1 MFVRVKTTPNSPRKA
16 VQLVESVRTGHT
28 VRQKIVRHIGIA
40 MDEDELVKLKDLA
53 EVVKAKLQAHTQ
65 PELFPPEDVAGQVIA
80 AQRQQQD
87 DTPLRVDLK
96 QLRETRRVV
105 SGIHAVYGAVYEAL
119 GLHRLLPAWRYRASH
134 KALCHSVMARLAN
147 PKSKRA
153 SVRALEEDFGVQVSL
168 EQVYRMMDLFDDDR
182 IARLNALA
190 GAQARSLLGGPLR
203 VLFFDCTT
211 LYFESFSEDALKQPG
226 YSKDAKFKE
235 CQVLLALAV
244 TETGLPVH
252 YRVLPGATFEGHSLI
267 PVVKALQEDYDVQEA
282 VIVADRGMLSEDNLS
297 ALEDAGLHY
306 LVGAKLKTLPNAIQA
321 QVLDESRYQR
331 LDDGD
336 GTRVLSLPH
345 QSRRLVVSYAPVR
358 AEKDRRDRE
367 QAISKLRKKLA
378 KSQNPKDL
386 LNNYGYKKYL
396 QVDGKTTLR
405 INQDKVA
412 EAARWDGL
420 HGVITNLPES
430 TDTNTILTQYRGLWQ
445 VEDTF
450 RVSKHDLKVRPIYH
464 WTPPRIRAHLAIAF
478 MTLLCVR
485 HLQYRMSLQAKP
497 VSPEVIS
504 NALTHVQHSVLEHK
518 QTKRR
523 YVIPSSISEVGR
535 QLYKVMGLTHSSTPY
550 ELK

>member
-16 VQLVESVRTGHT
+16 VQLVESVRAGHT

-40 MDEDELVKLKDLA
+40 LDEDELVKLKDLA
-53 EVVKAKLQAHTQ
+53 EVVKAKLQADTQ
-65 PELFPPEDVAGQVIA
+65 PALFPPEDVAEQVIA
-80 AQRQQQD
+80 AQRQRD
-87 DTPLRVDLK
+87 DAPLKVDLK
-96 QLRETRRVV
+96 QLKETQRIV
-105 SGIHAVYGAVYEAL
+105 SGIHAVYGAVYDAL
-119 GLHRLLPAWRYRASH
+119 GLSRLLPAYRYRASH
-134 KALCHSVMARLAN
+134 KALFHSVMARLAN
-147 PKSKRA
+147 PDSKRA
-153 SVRALEEDFGVQVSL
+153 SVRALAADFGVQVSL
-168 EQVYRMMDLFDDDR
+168 EQVYRMMDLWDEKR
-182 IARLNALA
+182 IEQLNALA
-190 GAQARSLLGGPLR
+190 GAQAQALLGGPLR

-211 LYFESFSEDALKQPG
+211 LYFESFSEDTLKQPG

-252 YRVLPGATFEGHSLI
+252 YQVLPGATFEGHSLI
-267 PVVKALQEDYDVQEA
+267 PVVQALQKDYDVQEA
-282 VIVADRGMLSEDNLS
+282 VIMADRGMLSEDNLKT
-297 ALEDAGLHY
+297 LEEAGLHY
-306 LVGAKLKTLPNAIQA
+306 IVGARLKSLPQAIQS
-321 QVLDESRYQR
+321 QILDEGRYQP
-331 LDDGD
+331 LGEASV
-336 GTRVLSLPH
+336 RVLSLPH
-345 QSRRLVVSYAPVR
+345 ESRRLVVSYAPVR
-358 AEKDRRDRE
+358 AEKDRRDRDK
-367 QAISKLRKKLA
+367 AINKLRKKLA
-378 KSQNPKDL
+378 NSRHPKDL

-396 QVDGKTTLR
+396 QVEGKTTLTV
-405 INQDKVA
+405 NQDKIT
-412 EAARWDGL
+412 EATRWDGL

-430 TDTNTILTQYRGLWQ
+430 TDNPTILSQYRGLWQ

-464 WTPPRIRAHLAIAF
+464 WTPRRIRAHLAIAF

-497 VSPEVIS
+497 VSPEVIG